1 MDNNLQIAYENG
13 TGAPFTD
20 SLTGLFNHGFFLIT
34 LENEIK
40 RVKRYGTTFTLAL
53 IDVDSFARFNKMHGT
68 LKGDRKLKEIAQK
81 IKENIRDVDLAA
93 RYLGDVF
100 ALILIKSEAAQSLVA
115 AERIMHA
122 MEKLSDG
129 NKTTLSIGLASCP
142 GDATNKESLIKK
154 AEEALLQAKIMGKNK
169 VYFFEKM
176 KNSAIEQRPRILIVD
191 DEPRNLRL
199 LEALLLPL
207 HYEVIKAS
215 NGEEALSLVV
225 KLDVD
230 LILLDIMMPEMDGYE
245 VCRRLKSSENTRL
258 IPIIMLTALTDK
270 EAKIKGIDVGA
281 DDFISK
287 PPEKTELVTRIR
299 TLIKMKTLNN
309 NLTSLESVLY
319 SLANAV
325 EAKDEYTKGHIWR
338 VSKLSEALGKK
349 LGLSDKNVKEIKF
362 GGIIHDIGKI
372 GIPNAILNKPSALD
386 AKEFEIMKEHSSIGY
401 NICEP
406 LRKSLGI
413 SLDIIL
419 YHHEK
424 LDGSGYPEGLR
435 GESIPVGAKIM
446 AVVDIYDAL
455 VTDRPY
461 RKGMPKEKARDILR
475 QEADQ
480 GKLDRQIVE
489 FLIEMT
495 D

>member
-1 MDNNLQIAYENG
+1 MDHNLQIDYENV
-13 TGAPFTD
+13 TGSPFTD
-20 SLTGLFNHGFFLIT
+20 SLTGLFNHGFFQIM

-53 IDVDSFARFNKMHGT
+53 IDVDSFARFNKLKGT
-68 LKGDRKLKEIAQK
+68 LNGDRKLKEIAQK
-81 IKENIRDVDLAA
+81 IKENIRDVDLAS

-115 AERIMHA
+115 SERIMQA
-122 MEKLSDG
+122 MKKLPDG
-129 NKTTLSIGLASCP
+129 DNITLSIGLASCP
-142 GDATNKESLIKK
+142 EDATDKESLIKK
-154 AEEALLQAKIMGKNK
+154 TEEALLQAKIMGKNRAH
-169 VYFFEKM
+169 FFEKQKHSM
-176 KNSAIEQRPRILIVD
+176 EEQKPRILIVD
-191 DEPRNLRL
+191 DEPRNLKV

-207 HYEVIKAS
+207 NYEVIKAS
-215 NGEEALSLVV
+215 NGEDVFSLVV
-225 KLDVD
+225 KVDVD
-230 LILLDIMMPEMDGYE
+230 LILLDVMMPGMDGYE

-258 IPIIMLTALTDK
+258 IPVVMLTALTDK
-270 EAKIKGIDVGA
+270 EAKIKGIDAGA

-287 PPEKTELVTRIR
+287 PPEKIELITRIK
-299 TLIKMKTLNN
+299 TLIKMKALNN

-338 VSKLSEALGKK
+338 VSQISEALGKK
-349 LGLSDKNVKEIKF
+349 LGLSERSIRKIKF

-372 GIPNAILNKPSALD
+372 GIPNEILNKPGPLD
-386 AKEFEIMKEHSSIGY
+386 YKEFEIMKEHPTIGY
-401 NICEP
+401 RICEP
-406 LRKSLGI
+406 LKKTLGM

-435 GESIPVGAKIM
+435 DEFIPIGAKIM

-461 RKGMPKEKARDILR
+461 RKRMTKEKAQDILR
-475 QEADQ
+475 QQAVQ
-480 GKLDRQIVE
+480 GKLDKQIVE
-489 FLIEMT
+489 YLIEMT